1 MTVAAA
7 GELHTPPTA
16 TRPRPRLGLQLVVG
30 IVALT
35 IVVVFAAAAPLF
47 GDPYEISRNG
57 LDARGLPVG
66 FGSPGHVLGTD
77 QIGRDL
83 LARLASGARTT
94 LVITSLAAT
103 ISFVVGASMG
113 LLAGFFRSRWA
124 ALLLRVTDLFLAIPT
139 IVLGLALASIVGQ
152 GIAGIV
158 IVVTAIY
165 WSWTARLVYGEVLSV
180 RGRAYIEA
188 AEVMGEPRLMILRHH
203 VVPAIGQLLMSVA
216 ALNAAGVVGV
226 GSALSFLGA
235 GVQAP
240 RADWGSMLQQS
251 QGALSYAPRLLVL
264 PLVCI
269 VVTVMS
275 FTLIGRALNQRNGAR
290 SRARW
295 FDM

>member
-1 MTVAAA
+1 VAGA
-7 GELHTPPTA
+7 
-16 TRPRPRLGLQLVVG
+16 
-30 IVALT
+30 VALAT
-35 IVVVFAAAAPLF
+35 VVAFAVAAPLF
-47 GDPYEISRNG
+47 GDPYEIARDG
-57 LDARGLPVG
+57 LDDRGLPIG
-66 FGSPGHVLGTD
+66 IGSPGHVLGTD

-94 LVITSLAAT
+94 LLITVLAAS
-103 ISFVVGASMG
+103 ISFIVGVCIGMV
-113 LLAGFFRSRWA
+113 AGFFRSRWA
-124 ALLLRVTDLFLAIPT
+124 GLLLRVTDLFLAIPT

-152 GIAGIV
+152 GVTGIV

-180 RGRAYIEA
+180 RSRPYIEA
-188 AEVMGEPRLMILRHH
+188 AEVMGERRVVILRRH
-203 VVPAIGQLLMSVA
+203 VVPAVAPLLMSVA

-226 GSALSFLGA
+226 GAALSFLGA
-235 GVQAP
+235 GVQPP

-275 FTLIGRALNQRNGAR
+275 FTLIGRALGQRSGTR
-290 SRARW
+290 KRTQW
-295 FDM
+295 FDT

>member
-1 MTVAAA
+1 MTTAVEAGPAPTSTPRRGRVAPQLLA
-7 GELHTPPTA
+7 GAITLA
-16 TRPRPRLGLQLVVG
+16 V
-30 IVALT
+30 
-35 IVVVFAAAAPLF
+35 VVVFAVAAPVF
-47 GDPYEISRNG
+47 GDPYEISRDG

-66 FGSPGHVLGTD
+66 IGSPGHVLGTD

-94 LVITSLAAT
+94 LLITLLAAS
-103 ISFVVGASMG
+103 ISFLVGVSMG
-113 LLAGFFRSRWA
+113 MLAGFFRSRWA

-152 GIAGIV
+152 GVTGIV

-180 RGRAYIEA
+180 RRRAYIEA
-188 AEVMGEPRLMILRHH
+188 AEVMGERRLSILRRH
-203 VVPAIGQLLMSVA
+203 VVPAVSPLLMSIA

-226 GSALSFLGA
+226 GAALSFLGA

-251 QGALSYAPRLLVL
+251 QGAISYAPRLLLL
-264 PLVCI
+264 PLLCI

-275 FTLIGRALNQRNGAR
+275 FTLIGRALGQRSGVR
-290 SRARW
+290 RRAQW